1 MQPFAILQTAPLPS
15 VTNSEKPDG
24 ANQPTSDAQSKRLL
38 TPVDPVQDTAR
49 SQLAGRLARSASKPA
64 VPAPL
69 APVPSPSLNI
79 GTKNLRDP
87 VAQGWQGFLASLR
100 CYFDAALVHDEGRR
114 DQLREASS
122 ATWRRV
128 HPRL

>member
-1 MQPFAILQTAPLPS
+1 MQPLAILQTARLPS
-15 VTNSEKPDG
+15 VHNSEKPDG

-38 TPVDPVQDTAR
+38 TPVEPVQDTAR
-49 SQLAGRLARSASKPA
+49 SQLAGTAGALHIKPA

-69 APVPSPSLNI
+69 APVPSPSPNI
-79 GTKNLRDP
+79 GIKNLRDP
-87 VAQGWQGFLASLR
+87 AAQGWPGSLAPLR
-100 CYFDAALVHDEGRR
+100 GDFDAALVHDAGRR

-122 ATWRRV
+122 ARWRRV